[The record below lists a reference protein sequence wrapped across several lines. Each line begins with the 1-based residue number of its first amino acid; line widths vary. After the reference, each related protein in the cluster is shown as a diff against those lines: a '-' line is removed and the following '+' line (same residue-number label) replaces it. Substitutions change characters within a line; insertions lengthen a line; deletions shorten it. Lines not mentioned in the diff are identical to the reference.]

1 MSLPISIYED
11 EGSEGDGAFHGPN
24 PADDPGDNNDTA
36 VPSVLVPVDGREIGA
51 ENIPNASLS
60 SQSQQTTKGAED
72 SSGRKK
78 RKSLYGRTL
87 KGRNQKKKADPADR
101 DALNAELQLRRC
113 LLAGVRAA
121 RMAAEGELVQRGP
134 EVRN

>member
-11 EGSEGDGAFHGPN
+11 EGAEGDRAFHGPN
-24 PADDPGDNNDTA
+24 PADDPGDNHDTA
-36 VPSVLVPVDGREIGA
+36 VPSVLVPDDGREIGA
-51 ENIPNASLS
+51 ENIPNASLP

-87 KGRNQKKKADPADR
+87 KGRNQKKKECPVGR
-101 DALNAELQLRRC
+101 DALNAEVEHQRC
-113 LLAGVRAA
+113 LLARVHAA
-121 RMAAEGELVQRGP
+121 RLAAEGKRAHHVFDVL
-134 EVRN
+134 